1 MRLLHEIARKSENS
15 LIAHPVNKISHNNSV
30 KNIIAVGYED
40 GIVDIIRLS
49 DDLCVDKY
57 DDINR
62 LNKIVRSI
70 IT

>member
-1 MRLLHEIARKSENS
+1 MRLLHEIERKSENS
-15 LIAHPVNKISHNNSV
+15 LVAYPVNKISHNNSI
-30 KNIIAVGYED
+30 KNIIAVCYDD
-40 GIVDIIRLS
+40 GMLDIIKLS

>member
-15 LIAHPVNKISHNNSV
+15 LIAYPVNKISHNNSF
-30 KNIIAVGYED
+30 KNIIAVCYED
-40 GIVDIIRLS
+40 GILDIIRLS

-57 DDINR
+57 DEINR
-62 LNKIVRSI
+62 LNKIVKSI